1 MVDTRKR
8 KYLAPKQRR
17 ATQTSQQIVNQQSP
31 NSNKTRGQ
39 SITLNDAL
47 EKLYEDIE
55 SAPSYSAKI
64 AAYLRSNTV
73 HSRHRRIVKK
83 KFPRRK
89 IISRFPFDIFM
100 ADLIE
105 YPKLKFQNNG
115 YVYILVLIDCFT
127 RKVWV
132 EPMKKKNAQWA
143 ADAFEAIFK
152 NFEEF
157 PIHVITD
164 RGLGKFNFC
173 GLYNLNI

>member
-1 MVDTRKR
+1 M
-8 KYLAPKQRR
+8 
-17 ATQTSQQIVNQQSP
+17 
-31 NSNKTRGQ
+31 
-39 SITLNDAL
+39 NDAL

-64 AAYLRSNTV
+64 DAYLRSNTV

-105 YPKLKFQNNG
+105 YPRLKFQNNG

-127 RKVWV
+127 RKIWV
-132 EPMKKKNAQWA
+132 EPMKRKTASWT

-152 NFEEF
+152 NFDEF
-157 PIHVITD
+157 PTHIITD
-164 RGLGKFNFC
+164 RGLG
-173 GLYNLNI
+173 NLLSCFVINTLEPLRIL

>member
-1 MVDTRKR
+1 M
-8 KYLAPKQRR
+8 
-17 ATQTSQQIVNQQSP
+17 
-31 NSNKTRGQ
+31 
-39 SITLNDAL
+39 NDAL

-115 YVYILVLIDCFT
+115 YVYILVVIDCFT
-127 RKVWV
+127 RKIWV
-132 EPMKKKNAQWA
+132 EPMKRKSARWA
-143 ADAFEAIFK
+143 AGAFEAIFK
-152 NFEEF
+152 NFDEF

-164 RGLGKFNFC
+164 RGLGKFYFFYS
-173 GLYNLNI
+173 YNIII

>member
-1 MVDTRKR
+1 M
-8 KYLAPKQRR
+8 
-17 ATQTSQQIVNQQSP
+17 
-31 NSNKTRGQ
+31 
-39 SITLNDAL
+39 NDAL

-64 AAYLRSNTV
+64 DAYLRSNTV

-105 YPKLKFQNNG
+105 YPRLKFQNNG

-127 RKVWV
+127 RKIWV
-132 EPMKKKNAQWA
+132 EPMKRKTASWT

-152 NFEEF
+152 NFDEF
-157 PIHVITD
+157 PTHIITD
-164 RGLGKFNFC
+164 RGLG
-173 GLYNLNI
+173 NLLSCFVINTLEQLRIL

>member
-1 MVDTRKR
+1 MVNTRNRRYPPKKQQQIISTR
-8 KYLAPKQRR
+8 IRNQKMINPKQ
-17 ATQTSQQIVNQQSP
+17 NH
-31 NSNKTRGQ
+31 GQ
-39 SITLNDAL
+39 NITLTDAL

-64 AAYLRSNTV
+64 DAYLKSNTV

-115 YVYILVLIDCFT
+115 YVYILVIIDCFT

-132 EPMKKKNAQWA
+132 EPMKRKNGQWT
-143 ADAFEAIFK
+143 ADAFEAVFK
-152 NFEEF
+152 KFDEF
-157 PIHVITD
+157 PIHIITD
-164 RGLGKFNFC
+164 RGLGKFLFTASFP
-173 GLYNLNI
+173 